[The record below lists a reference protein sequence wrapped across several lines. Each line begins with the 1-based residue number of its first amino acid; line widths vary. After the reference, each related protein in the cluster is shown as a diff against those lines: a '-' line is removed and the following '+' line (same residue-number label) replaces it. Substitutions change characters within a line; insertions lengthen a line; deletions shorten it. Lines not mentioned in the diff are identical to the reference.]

1 MYLHTKGVRFNGNH
15 KGVKDWVD
23 LMKYFLITNYK
34 CCLYALRKHDVV
46 GVNYRTD
53 PMPHFSGNFWWSK
66 GSHIKKLLP
75 LENDGK
81 YLSPEM
87 WICGTHGKYF
97 CLHESGV
104 NHYEE
109 EYPLCKY
116 NMVSRYKS
124 YFETRKYDSPTT
136 GIYVGLC

>member
-1 MYLHTKGVRFNGNH
+1 
-15 KGVKDWVD
+15 
-23 LMKYFLITNYK
+23 
-34 CCLYALRKHDVV
+34 
-46 GVNYRTD
+46 
-53 PMPHFSGNFWWSK
+53 MPHFSGNFWWSK
-66 GSHIKKLLP
+66 GSHIKKLQP
-75 LENDGK
+75 LENDVK

-87 WICGTHGKYF
+87 WICGTRGKYF

-116 NMVSRYKS
+116 NMVSKYKS
-124 YFETRKYDSPTT
+124 YFETRKYDSPVA